1 MQRQY
6 LIRPRS
12 LSQLIPLIHP
22 CKPPGFSLALTAGR
36 YFPHRQWSTAQNTT
50 DINSSSH
57 ERANCHSGERGK
69 LTSAER
75 LEELFAHRSGERY
88 LLDATPE
95 YIWLPGCLEALKRHC
110 PDVKIIAVLR
120 EPAERA
126 RSQHALQMGREWETL
141 SFPRALFAERKR
153 LALDEAPMVLRSE
166 TRIHSYR
173 TRGYYAHQIAHL
185 VKIFP
190 DALILA
196 FDELLE
202 KPDESLARA
211 YEHLGLERPASS
223 QELERLN
230 AFRGEEFSLTEQ
242 ILRLWMSRE
251 TRKTEKLL
259 GWDRGALKRAR
270 SPRTH

>member
-1 MQRQY
+1 MSGRTAIVGSVESSPPVINVALIGVQR
-6 LIRPRS
+6 S
-12 LSQLIPLIHP
+12 
-22 CKPPGFSLALTAGR
+22 G
-36 YFPHRQWSTAQNTT
+36 
-50 DINSSSH
+50 SSSFAAKLAEH
-57 ERANCHSGERGK
+57 PEICLAKGK
-69 LTSAER
+69 EAHLFDQLEVQDHGPSAER

-95 YIWLPGCLEALKRHC
+95 YIWLPGCLEALKGHC

-185 VKIFP
+185 LKIFP

-211 YEHLGLERPASS
+211 YEHLGLELPASS

-230 AFRGEEFSLTEQ
+230 AFRGDEFSLTEQ